1 MGSLREREC
10 GPKCQWADQ
19 TTASDTDEGAGSH
32 RSRSRH
38 PDFQRARI
46 PRFGRS
52 GCGLE
57 DLRAIC
63 EVAYFAK
70 SGARRDDSVEKRD
83 RKACATPSDRP
94 REIHAELVCPEK
106 THETSRCSQ
115 FEFPFRADLPGHRKS
130 SFCFFPD
137 RKTKRSG

>member
-38 PDFQRARI
+38 SDFQRARI

-52 GCGLE
+52 RCGLE

-63 EVAYFAK
+63 ELAYFTK

-83 RKACATPSDRP
+83 RKACATQLDRP
-94 REIHAELVCPEK
+94 REIHAELVCSEQMQ
-106 THETSRCSQ
+106 ENNICRQ
-115 FEFPFRADLPGHRKS
+115 F
-130 SFCFFPD
+130 
-137 RKTKRSG
+137 

>member
-10 GPKCQWADQ
+10 RPKYQWADQ
-19 TTASDTDEGAGSH
+19 TDAGDTDEGAGSR

-52 GCGLE
+52 RCGLE

-63 EVAYFAK
+63 EVAYFTK
-70 SGARRDDSVEKRD
+70 SGARRDDSVEKKIEKRAHRRCGREKSMPNLSVP
-83 RKACATPSDRP
+83 RKC
-94 REIHAELVCPEK
+94 
-106 THETSRCSQ
+106 
-115 FEFPFRADLPGHRKS
+115 
-130 SFCFFPD
+130 
-137 RKTKRSG
+137 TKL